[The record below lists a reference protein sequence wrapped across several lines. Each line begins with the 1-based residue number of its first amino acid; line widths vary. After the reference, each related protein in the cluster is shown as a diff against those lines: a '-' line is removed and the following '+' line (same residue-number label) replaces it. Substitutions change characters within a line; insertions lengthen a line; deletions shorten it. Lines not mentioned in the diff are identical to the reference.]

1 MIVTIIKNNKIVKR
15 NVDVQYTSMMQIIII
30 ISYISIANNR
40 QFRNI

>member
-15 NVDVQYTSMMQIIII
+15 NIDVQYTSMMQIIII

>member
-15 NVDVQYTSMMQIIII
+15 NVYVQYTSMMQIIII